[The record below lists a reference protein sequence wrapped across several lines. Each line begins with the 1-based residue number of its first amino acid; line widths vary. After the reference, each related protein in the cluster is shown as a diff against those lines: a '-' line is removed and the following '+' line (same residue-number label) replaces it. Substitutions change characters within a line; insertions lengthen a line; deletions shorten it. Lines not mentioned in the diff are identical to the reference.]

1 MSSLNRW
8 TVGAGVAVIR
18 VYQWCVSPFLPPS
31 CRFVPTCS
39 DYAVEALQRHGVF
52 RGLFLTGGRVL
63 RCHPFHPGGYDPV

>member
-8 TVGAGVAVIR
+8 IVGAGVAVIR
-18 VYQWCVSPFLPPS
+18 AYQWCVSPFLPPS

-52 RGLFLTGGRVL
+52 RGLFLIGGRVL